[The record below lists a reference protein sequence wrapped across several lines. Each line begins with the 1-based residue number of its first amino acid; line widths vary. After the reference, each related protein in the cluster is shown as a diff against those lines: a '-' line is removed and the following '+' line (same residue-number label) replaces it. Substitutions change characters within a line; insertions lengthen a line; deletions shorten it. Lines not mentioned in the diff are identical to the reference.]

1 MSDNLVAI
9 ERIGIANTECLHT
22 AIRIPVNTGIWA
34 FLTCFLRSQTELL
47 NVEKNL
53 ACVAGSLT
61 KSLYYVIVYI
71 QLIREPQV
79 HVVAQSNWS
88 IRIA

>member
-53 ACVAGSLT
+53 ACLT

-79 HVVAQSNWS
+79 HVVAHWS
-88 IRIA
+88 TRIA